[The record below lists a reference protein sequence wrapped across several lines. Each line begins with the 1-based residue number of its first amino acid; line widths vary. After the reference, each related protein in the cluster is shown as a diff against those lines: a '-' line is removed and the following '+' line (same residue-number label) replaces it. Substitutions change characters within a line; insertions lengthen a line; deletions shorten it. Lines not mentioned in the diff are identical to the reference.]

1 MLKIKLWAF
10 LKQTQSRVIVNQY
23 VPTVCMEAES
33 KQEHKEQKKKKKKK
47 KWQSGDRII
56 GDIKNL
62 FEQEEEDYYKPVRLG
77 DFYRNHYIV
86 YESNGYRNKALSIE
100 EYLNEIKS
108 YLKNITNNLKK
119 SDSSKIQ
126 MKTAVNFILS
136 KVTNEEHVMHSKSD
150 SIETMIYDKVG
161 EVV

>member
-1 MLKIKLWAF
+1 
-10 LKQTQSRVIVNQY
+10 
-23 VPTVCMEAES
+23 MEAES
-33 KQEHKEQKKKKKKK
+33 KQEHKKQKKAKNK
-47 KWQSGDRII
+47 KWQLEDRII

-77 DFYRNHYIV
+77 DFYRNNYIV

-108 YLKNITNNLKK
+108 YLKNITNKLKK

-150 SIETMIYDKVG
+150 SIETMIYDKAG